1 MESPIIPLGDK
12 IVILPQEE
20 GEQMYGNII
29 VPDAGQEKPE
39 MGTVLAVGPG
49 RISTDGTLIPNRIEV
64 GVTVMVPKFGA
75 QVVTVE
81 NATINES
88 FEAVPFDSNLL
99 KEILKANRTYHSGE
113 IRINK
118 KGLLDAHLHH
128 GDNLYTGYYSNLS
141 NAIQKI
147 SRLGLANQK
156 EEYTLAG
163 FIESFNNIKNKLTNS
178 IKN

>member
-49 RISTDGTLIPNRIEV
+49 RISTDGTLIPNRLEV

-75 QVVTVE
+75 QVVVVE
-81 NATINES
+81 NE
-88 FEAVPFDSNLL
+88 
-99 KEILKANRTYHSGE
+99 TYIVASE
-113 IRINK
+113 N
-118 KGLLDAHLHH
+118 DV
-128 GDNLYTGYYSNLS
+128 
-141 NAIQKI
+141 
-147 SRLGLANQK
+147 LG
-156 EEYTLAG
+156 
-163 FIESFNNIKNKLTNS
+163 IIKNKENE
-178 IKN
+178 

>member
-75 QVVTVE
+75 QTVTIE
-81 NATINES
+81 NE
-88 FEAVPFDSNLL
+88 
-99 KEILKANRTYHSGE
+99 TYIMASE
-113 IRINK
+113 N
-118 KGLLDAHLHH
+118 DV
-128 GDNLYTGYYSNLS
+128 
-141 NAIQKI
+141 
-147 SRLGLANQK
+147 LG
-156 EEYTLAG
+156 
-163 FIESFNNIKNKLTNS
+163 IIKNKDNE
-178 IKN
+178 